1 MAVHQPNITN
11 MEVDDDIEDDIKED
25 DSLDEL
31 FDEQQDPVVHKKTE
45 YERAIKTCQHL
56 S

>member
-1 MAVHQPNITN
+1 MDEEKEENTMAVHKPNITN

-31 FDEQQDPVVHKKTE
+31 FDE
-45 YERAIKTCQHL
+45 
-56 S
+56 